1 VGDFNIL
8 LLQIDKSSRPKTN
21 KQTNKQKT
29 KKKPNNETSELSDT
43 VEQMDLTD
51 IYRMFHLAAAQYILL
66 SSQSIMSQNRYI
78 LVHKASLNKYK
89 KVEIVSIPSQHNGI
103 KLEQQKKLQNILK

>member
-51 IYRMFHLAAAQYILL
+51 IYRMFHPRAIEYIFFSAAHGTFPKTDHFF
-66 SSQSIMSQNRYI
+66 R
-78 LVHKASLNKYK
+78 K
-89 KVEIVSIPSQHNGI
+89 
-103 KLEQQKKLQNILK
+103 